1 VGSVDLK
8 SEFVIE
14 KFLDRYDYD
23 GIEEI
28 LRDNGIEDGDL
39 VILVSAC
46 KYLVCFD
53 FKTSAKR
60 LESIKSIEI
69 KNRPEIKDMKEH
81 LLNLL
86 EGEPVA
92 IFSEL
97 IGSLKIQCSKE
108 EYIDYLGRVYR
119 LKEALMKYLFISKNN
134 GNSKRQISMTVH
146 VPTKY
151 DIMNILRKKYK
162 IYTGSLSGGISE
174 YLNMTRGKSR
184 SIREALSIL
193 NAKNMEGLIKL
204 RHECPVGH
212 GFRGVSRDDIEA
224 IYGDPLEVVED
235 FVKACRILDLNVNVD
250 RHDNIN
256 RLILEMLAKY
266 VQKKGDV
273 DKHE

>member
-1 VGSVDLK
+1 MGSVDLK

-23 GIEEI
+23 GVEEI
-28 LRDNGIEDGDL
+28 LRDSGIEDGDL
-39 VILVSAC
+39 VAIVSAC
-46 KYLVCFD
+46 KYLVSFD

-60 LESIKSIEI
+60 LESIRSNEI

-81 LLNLL
+81 LLKLI

-119 LKEALMKYLFISKNN
+119 LKEALMKYLFISRNN
-134 GNSKRQISMTVH
+134 GNGKRQISMTVH

-151 DIMNILRKKYK
+151 EIMNILRRKYR

-174 YLNMTRGKSR
+174 YLNMTRGKNK
-184 SIREALSIL
+184 SIKEALAIL
-193 NAKNMEGLIKL
+193 NAKNMDGLIKL

-212 GFRGVSRDDIEA
+212 GFKGVSREDIEA
-224 IYGDPLEVVED
+224 IYGEPSKVVSD
-235 FVKACRILDLNVNVD
+235 FVRACRILDLHVNVD

-256 RLILEMLAKY
+256 NLILEMLDRYA
-266 VQKKGDV
+266 QKR
-273 DKHE
+273 EM